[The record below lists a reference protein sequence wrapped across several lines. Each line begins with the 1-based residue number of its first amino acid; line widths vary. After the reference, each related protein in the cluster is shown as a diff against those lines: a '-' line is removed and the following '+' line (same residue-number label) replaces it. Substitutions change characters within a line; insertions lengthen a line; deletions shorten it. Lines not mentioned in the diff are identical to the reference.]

1 MYDIIIIGAGPS
13 GMSAALYALRAN
25 KKVLLLEKECF
36 GGQIINA
43 SNIENYPAL
52 PNVSGY
58 DFATNLYN
66 QIKSLGVIL
75 KYEEVLEVTDKKEV
89 ITTKDTYKGKNII
102 IATGLK
108 KRKLN
113 LENEDKLLGSGISYC
128 ATCDGNFY
136 KNKNVAVV
144 GGGNTALEDALYLSN
159 IASKVYLIHR
169 RDNFRGEKKLI
180 SEVKEK
186 NNIELILN
194 SNITKIIG
202 EDNLNSIENKQLFT
216 IEYIL
221 SYPDNES
228 QFVVLSA
235 GDYKKIDVS
244 PTDDFTIAYL
254 DYNVFNRYYNELF
267 GKDFNIDKAK
277 KGNTKYD
284 KEYVY
289 YDNRRPG
296 SNGVYVSMITSDKVW
311 YKNGE
316 YIANVKV
323 TYSTR
328 LADIIGVSDST
339 GIVTYIKNSDNAIIL
354 RSFILEK

>member
-43 SNIENYPAL
+43 SSIENYPAL
-52 PNVSGY
+52 HNVSGY

-89 ITTKDTYKGKNII
+89 ITRKGTYKGKNII

-136 KNKNVAVV
+136 KNKKVAVV

-159 IASKVYLIHR
+159 ITSKVYLIHR
-169 RDNFRGEKKLI
+169 RDKFRGEEKLI

-202 EDNLNSIENKQLFT
+202 KDNLNSIEITDNRNNISKLEIEGLF
-216 IEYIL
+216 IAIGNI
-221 SYPDNES
+221 PDNNRFKNIIDLDENGYIIANANLKTKTDNIY
-228 QFVVLSA
+228 VA
-235 GDYKKIDVS
+235 GDTRVKILRQLV
-244 PTDDFTIAYL
+244 TA
-254 DYNVFNRYYNELF
+254 
-267 GKDFNIDKAK
+267 
-277 KGNTKYD
+277 
-284 KEYVY
+284 
-289 YDNRRPG
+289 
-296 SNGVYVSMITSDKVW
+296 TSD
-311 YKNGE
+311 GA
-316 YIANVKV
+316 IAA
-323 TYSTR
+323 TE
-328 LADIIGVSDST
+328 II
-339 GIVTYIKNSDNAIIL
+339 KEMEN
-354 RSFILEK
+354 

>member
-202 EDNLNSIENKQLFT
+202 EDNLNSIEITDNRNNISKLEIDGLF
-216 IEYIL
+216 IAIGNI
-221 SYPDNES
+221 PDNNRFKNIIDSDENGYIIANANLKTKTDNIY
-228 QFVVLSA
+228 VA
-235 GDYKKIDVS
+235 GDTRVKTLRQLV
-244 PTDDFTIAYL
+244 TA
-254 DYNVFNRYYNELF
+254 
-267 GKDFNIDKAK
+267 
-277 KGNTKYD
+277 
-284 KEYVY
+284 
-289 YDNRRPG
+289 
-296 SNGVYVSMITSDKVW
+296 TSD
-311 YKNGE
+311 GA
-316 YIANVKV
+316 IAV
-323 TYSTR
+323 TEIT
-328 LADIIGVSDST
+328 
-339 GIVTYIKNSDNAIIL
+339 KEMEN
-354 RSFILEK
+354 

>member
-52 PNVSGY
+52 SNVSGY

-89 ITTKDTYKGKNII
+89 ITRKDTYKGKNII

-136 KNKNVAVV
+136 KNKNVGVV

-202 EDNLNSIENKQLFT
+202 EDKLNSIEITDNRNNISRLEIDGLF
-216 IEYIL
+216 IAIGNI
-221 SYPDNES
+221 PDNNRFKNIIDLDENGYIIANTNLKTKTDNIY
-228 QFVVLSA
+228 VA
-235 GDYKKIDVS
+235 GDTRVKTLRQLVTATADGA
-244 PTDDFTIAYL
+244 IAAT
-254 DYNVFNRYYNELF
+254 E
-267 GKDFNIDKAK
+267 I
-277 KGNTKYD
+277 TK
-284 KEYVY
+284 EME
-289 YDNRRPG
+289 N
-296 SNGVYVSMITSDKVW
+296 
-311 YKNGE
+311 
-316 YIANVKV
+316 
-323 TYSTR
+323 
-328 LADIIGVSDST
+328 
-339 GIVTYIKNSDNAIIL
+339 
-354 RSFILEK
+354 

>member
-25 KKVLLLEKECF
+25 KKVLLLEKKCF

-89 ITTKDTYKGKNII
+89 ITRKDTYKGKNII

-186 NNIELILN
+186 NNIKLILN

-202 EDNLNSIENKQLFT
+202 EDNLNSIEITDNRNNISKLEIDGLF
-216 IEYIL
+216 IAIGNI
-221 SYPDNES
+221 PDNNRFKNIIDLDENGYIIANANLKTKTDNIY
-228 QFVVLSA
+228 VA
-235 GDYKKIDVS
+235 GDTRVKTLRQLV
-244 PTDDFTIAYL
+244 TA
-254 DYNVFNRYYNELF
+254 
-267 GKDFNIDKAK
+267 
-277 KGNTKYD
+277 
-284 KEYVY
+284 
-289 YDNRRPG
+289 
-296 SNGVYVSMITSDKVW
+296 TSD
-311 YKNGE
+311 GA
-316 YIANVKV
+316 IAV
-323 TYSTR
+323 TEIT
-328 LADIIGVSDST
+328 
-339 GIVTYIKNSDNAIIL
+339 KEMEN
-354 RSFILEK
+354 

>member
-52 PNVSGY
+52 SNVSGY

-89 ITTKDTYKGKNII
+89 ITRKGTYKGKNII

-202 EDNLNSIENKQLFT
+202 EDKLNSIEITDNRNNISRLEIDGLF
-216 IEYIL
+216 IAIGNI
-221 SYPDNES
+221 PDNNRFKNIIDLDENGYIIANANLKTKTDNIY
-228 QFVVLSA
+228 VA
-235 GDYKKIDVS
+235 GDTRVKTLRQLVTATADGA
-244 PTDDFTIAYL
+244 IAAT
-254 DYNVFNRYYNELF
+254 E
-267 GKDFNIDKAK
+267 II
-277 KGNTKYD
+277 
-284 KEYVY
+284 KEME
-289 YDNRRPG
+289 N
-296 SNGVYVSMITSDKVW
+296 
-311 YKNGE
+311 
-316 YIANVKV
+316 
-323 TYSTR
+323 
-328 LADIIGVSDST
+328 
-339 GIVTYIKNSDNAIIL
+339 
-354 RSFILEK
+354 

>member
-43 SNIENYPAL
+43 SNIENYPAFS
-52 PNVSGY
+52 NVSGY

-89 ITTKDTYKGKNII
+89 ITRKDTYKGKNII

-136 KNKNVAVV
+136 KNKNVGVV

-202 EDNLNSIENKQLFT
+202 EDNLNSIEITDNRNNISRLEIDGLF
-216 IEYIL
+216 IAIGNI
-221 SYPDNES
+221 PDNNRFKNIIDLDENGYIIANTNLKTKTDNIY
-228 QFVVLSA
+228 VA
-235 GDYKKIDVS
+235 GDTRVKTLRQLVTATADGA
-244 PTDDFTIAYL
+244 IAAT
-254 DYNVFNRYYNELF
+254 E
-267 GKDFNIDKAK
+267 I
-277 KGNTKYD
+277 TK
-284 KEYVY
+284 EME
-289 YDNRRPG
+289 N
-296 SNGVYVSMITSDKVW
+296 
-311 YKNGE
+311 
-316 YIANVKV
+316 
-323 TYSTR
+323 
-328 LADIIGVSDST
+328 
-339 GIVTYIKNSDNAIIL
+339 
-354 RSFILEK
+354 

>member
-52 PNVSGY
+52 SNVSGY

-75 KYEEVLEVTDKKEV
+75 KYEEVLKVTDKKEV
-89 ITTKDTYKGKNII
+89 ITRKDTYKGKNII

-202 EDNLNSIENKQLFT
+202 EDKLNSIEITDNRNNISRLEIDGLF
-216 IEYIL
+216 IAIGNI
-221 SYPDNES
+221 PDNNRFKNIIDLDENGYIIANANLKTKTDNIY
-228 QFVVLSA
+228 VA
-235 GDYKKIDVS
+235 GDTRVKTLRQLV
-244 PTDDFTIAYL
+244 TA
-254 DYNVFNRYYNELF
+254 
-267 GKDFNIDKAK
+267 
-277 KGNTKYD
+277 
-284 KEYVY
+284 
-289 YDNRRPG
+289 
-296 SNGVYVSMITSDKVW
+296 TSD
-311 YKNGE
+311 GA
-316 YIANVKV
+316 IAA
-323 TYSTR
+323 TE
-328 LADIIGVSDST
+328 II
-339 GIVTYIKNSDNAIIL
+339 KEMEN
-354 RSFILEK
+354 

>member
-202 EDNLNSIENKQLFT
+202 EDNLNSIEITDNRNNISKLEIDGLF
-216 IEYIL
+216 IAIGNI
-221 SYPDNES
+221 PDNNRFKNIIDLDENGYIIANANLKTKTDNIY
-228 QFVVLSA
+228 VA
-235 GDYKKIDVS
+235 GDTRVKTLRQLV
-244 PTDDFTIAYL
+244 TA
-254 DYNVFNRYYNELF
+254 
-267 GKDFNIDKAK
+267 
-277 KGNTKYD
+277 
-284 KEYVY
+284 
-289 YDNRRPG
+289 
-296 SNGVYVSMITSDKVW
+296 TSD
-311 YKNGE
+311 GA
-316 YIANVKV
+316 IAA
-323 TYSTR
+323 TE
-328 LADIIGVSDST
+328 II
-339 GIVTYIKNSDNAIIL
+339 KEMEN
-354 RSFILEK
+354 

>member
-43 SNIENYPAL
+43 SSIENYPAL
-52 PNVSGY
+52 SNVSGY

-75 KYEEVLEVTDKKEV
+75 KYEEVLEVTDRKEV
-89 ITTKDTYKGKNII
+89 ITRKDTYKGKNII

-136 KNKNVAVV
+136 KNKKVAVV

-169 RDNFRGEKKLI
+169 RDKFRGEKKLI

-194 SNITKIIG
+194 TNITKIIG
-202 EDNLNSIENKQLFT
+202 TDNLNSIEITDNRNNISKLEIEGLF
-216 IEYIL
+216 IAIGNI
-221 SYPDNES
+221 PDNNRFKNIIDLDENGYIIANANLKTKTDNIY
-228 QFVVLSA
+228 VA
-235 GDYKKIDVS
+235 GDTRVKTLRQLV
-244 PTDDFTIAYL
+244 TA
-254 DYNVFNRYYNELF
+254 
-267 GKDFNIDKAK
+267 
-277 KGNTKYD
+277 
-284 KEYVY
+284 
-289 YDNRRPG
+289 
-296 SNGVYVSMITSDKVW
+296 TSD
-311 YKNGE
+311 GA
-316 YIANVKV
+316 IAA
-323 TYSTR
+323 TE
-328 LADIIGVSDST
+328 II
-339 GIVTYIKNSDNAIIL
+339 KEMEN
-354 RSFILEK
+354 